1 MKCPCIENKYG
12 VSTDSSDGFCRCAYC
27 SRILWFYRTAEYN
40 NLNRWLEWRVIG
52 LKSLFFG
59 LWIFMEI
66 RYLGVRGNG
75 EKKMSP
81 KDKKIKK
88 RLDEITKELLD
99 KYCGRK
105 FFNLLAEDN

>member
-1 MKCPCIENKYG
+1 
-12 VSTDSSDGFCRCAYC
+12 
-27 SRILWFYRTAEYN
+27 
-40 NLNRWLEWRVIG
+40 
-52 LKSLFFG
+52 
-59 LWIFMEI
+59 MEI